1 MGNNELLE
9 DIFCNRDEKIHTI
22 RTSNRDET
30 ITQLSVL
37 ARKYGKGIKIAD
49 SYGWALGDW
58 AGILTSLEKDDLLVA
73 YNLEHIDYR
82 ALDLLKSAVFKT
94 QIYIYIS
101 DRHIDIEINPFTLVV
116 LEDDNNPIPAF
127 IKDYLF
133 LENTNSPLIDLEDLI
148 NYELS
153 CIIEKA
159 KTNYKFWPN
168 QNVMFITDEESKQWK
183 MDDLNSMVFKTI
195 LEHPINQVHVTFV
208 DLNFFGGYSEL
219 TKHLDKRLYGD
230 IVSTNSQLGSLFDT
244 LKERMVSILQ
254 EYGDIRE
261 YQQQKKVYKYP
272 YEVIV
277 FLHDI
282 PKDSQYYAPF
292 MALLKQGNK
301 GGVYFFLLHENGDGG
316 PDAYTNNLNDSFV
329 IYGSRGDIRQCSIW
343 NAVCGHNSL
352 YYKSYYWE
360 NEKYRK
366 AIFDYIQEEIDKKP
380 VSNVQTITIDDLI
393 KTPYAPVENTI
404 EIPVGVDEKANVNFR
419 MNTTS
424 HVHSFIIGQSGSGK
438 SVFLHNVIMGAIAKY
453 APEDL
458 QLYLLDFKLGGVEFN
473 RYRNI
478 KHLKAL
484 LVDNS
489 DIQITLE
496 ILRDLSEAMKQRGR
510 MLRDQGVSNIGEYN
524 QRNPVNRMSQIVL
537 VADECHE
544 MFNPHGNKDRK
555 QFNEIATILAKIA
568 KEGRSQG
575 VHMVL
580 ATQTLAQ
587 TEISNEILN
596 NITDHYLLKCAPGDS
611 ERMVRDSSS
620 ITATMKTGDVYYHH
634 VEHQTQFRS
643 NYISKED
650 SDGLISQIVTKTE
663 PCQSNGQFYFSGS
676 QVFRIDN
683 ALVDALAEKGGKN
696 PVAAIGRGISLKNE
710 SLNIVLRKDDGE
722 NIMLVGIDDEQQ
734 VTRTTMDVLCSLI
747 LSSHRKETN
756 VKYCVINCLND
767 EDSKYAGLLEDMAD
781 QGLITLLNKRKR
793 GKFLYDLAVDIKND
807 EARRTVLVILGQEK
821 FRELKLDEDIE
832 LEDSGASAPA
842 DDANPFGALSF
853 GSPSSSSVDSKFN
866 TFKKALAYIMD
877 EGPAQGVH
885 TILQIDKPD
894 KFLYE
899 DYVSS
904 KMLLSKF
911 NHIVILRS
919 EEKVAMT
926 LGLQEDVR
934 PENLSS
940 DTERLRAFYFATM
953 NDEYKLFTPYDGVED
968 GLMNNL

>member
-1 MGNNELLE
+1 MIEIYERLVINRLEQPSSNNKISLSIPEEL
-9 DIFCNRDEKIHTI
+9 
-22 RTSNRDET
+22 
-30 ITQLSVL
+30 
-37 ARKYGKGIKIAD
+37 
-49 SYGWALGDW
+49 AL
-58 AGILTSLEKDDLLVA
+58 IQ
-73 YNLEHIDYR
+73 EHVENNYDFS
-82 ALDLLKSAVFKT
+82 LDLFYNAARTRGVPDDYIQELMQEPVQNYMITFPGSLRNQAVSFMN
-94 QIYIYIS
+94 
-101 DRHIDIEINPFTLVV
+101 ETLFRAI
-116 LEDDNNPIPAF
+116 LASPI
-127 IKDYLF
+127 K
-133 LENTNSPLIDLEDLI
+133 
-148 NYELS
+148 
-153 CIIEKA
+153 
-159 KTNYKFWPN
+159 
-168 QNVMFITDEESKQWK
+168 
-183 MDDLNSMVFKTI
+183 
-195 LEHPINQVHVTFV
+195 QVHLNFV
-208 DLNFFGGYSEL
+208 DLNLTGGIADL
-219 TKHLDKRLYGD
+219 TRHLDKSLYGD
-230 IVSTNSQLGSLFDT
+230 IISDNVQFAKLLDSL
-244 LKERMVSILQ
+244 KNRMVNILE
-254 EYGDIRE
+254 EYGDIQK
-261 YQQQKKVYKYP
+261 YQKDNKIFKYP
-272 YEVIV
+272 YEVV
-277 FLHDI
+277 VLLNDI
-282 PKDSQYYAPF
+282 PRDSAYFAPF
-292 MALLKQGNK
+292 LTLLKQGNK
-301 GGVYFFLLHENGDGG
+301 GGIFFLMMHQTEDGKG
-316 PDAYTNNLNDSFV
+316 DAY
-329 IYGSRGDIRQCSIW
+329 
-343 NAVCGHNSL
+343 ANSL
-352 YYKSYYWE
+352 SEVLTLWPYDRKVDDYGYYYFKRYYWK
-360 NEKYRK
+360 NEEYRK

-380 VSNVQTITIDDLI
+380 VSNVQAVSIDDLI
-393 KTPYAPVENTI
+393 NTPYAPVENTI
-404 EIPVGVDEKANVNFR
+404 EIPVGVDEKANVNFK
-419 MNTTS
+419 MDTTS

-524 QRNPVNRMSQIVL
+524 QRNPDNRMPQIIL

-620 ITATMKTGDVYYHH
+620 ITANLKTGDVYYHH

-650 SDGLISQIVTKTE
+650 SDGLISQIVAKTE
-663 PCQSNGQFYFSGS
+663 SCQSNGQFYFSGS
-676 QVFRIDN
+676 QVFQIDN

-734 VTRTTMDVLCSLI
+734 VTRTTMDVLCSLM

-767 EDSKYAGLLEDMAD
+767 EDSKYASLLEDLAD

-842 DDANPFGALSF
+842 DNANPFGALSF
-853 GSPSSSSVDSKFN
+853 GSPSSSTVDSKFN

-911 NHIVILRS
+911 NHMVILRS

-926 LGLQEDVR
+926 LGLQEDIR

>member
-1 MGNNELLE
+1 MNIKFDINTEL
-9 DIFCNRDEKIHTI
+9 DSI
-22 RTSNRDET
+22 
-30 ITQLSVL
+30 
-37 ARKYGKGIKIAD
+37 RKYAAKN
-49 SYGWALGDW
+49 
-58 AGILTSLEKDDLLVA
+58 AGISLDLFYNAMKAKDLPDEHYTGLNPEPIKNVVYTYCEKDR
-73 YNLEHIDYR
+73 E
-82 ALDLLKSAVFKT
+82 KVF
-94 QIYIYIS
+94 
-101 DRHIDIEINPFTLVV
+101 
-116 LEDDNNPIPAF
+116 
-127 IKDYLF
+127 DYLNESLF
-133 LENTNSPLIDLEDLI
+133 RIIISLPIRQI
-148 NYELS
+148 HLS
-153 CIIEKA
+153 FV
-159 KTNYKFWPN
+159 N
-168 QNVMFITDEESKQWK
+168 
-183 MDDLNSMVFKTI
+183 LNLASGTS
-195 LEHPINQVHVTFV
+195 
-208 DLNFFGGYSEL
+208 DL
-219 TKHLDKRLYGD
+219 TKHLDKSLYNIITD
-230 IVSTNSQLGSLFDT
+230 SHQLDSLFNS
-244 LKERMVSILQ
+244 LKERMVNILE
-254 EYGDIRE
+254 EYGDLLD
-261 YQQQKKVYKYP
+261 YQEKNHEFKYHYEIVIWLGDLNKNSSYYSQLSTLIKQGYKGGIFFMLLP
-272 YEVIV
+272 QFANEEMKTEVISDMSGFFESR
-277 FLHDI
+277 FLDEKI
-282 PKDSQYYAPF
+282 FEFGTRYFKRFYWKD
-292 MALLKQGNK
+292 L
-301 GGVYFFLLHENGDGG
+301 E
-316 PDAYTNNLNDSFV
+316 
-329 IYGSRGDIRQCSIW
+329 C
-343 NAVCGHNSL
+343 
-352 YYKSYYWE
+352 
-360 NEKYRK
+360 RK
-366 AIFDYIQEEIDKKP
+366 NIFDYIQEEVTKKS
-380 VSNVQTITIDDLI
+380 VSNVQAISVSDLI
-393 KTPYAPVENTI
+393 EVPYSPVENII
-404 EIPVGVDEKANVNFR
+404 EIPVGIDEKANVNFK
-419 MNTTS
+419 MDTTS

-524 QRNPVNRMSQIVL
+524 QRNPDNRMPQIIL

-555 QFNEIATILAKIA
+555 QFNEIATIMAKIA

-611 ERMVRDSSS
+611 ERMVRDSSN
-620 ITATMKTGDVYYHH
+620 ITATLKTGDVYYHH

-650 SDGLISQIVTKTE
+650 SDGLISQIVAKTE
-663 PCQSNGQFYFSGS
+663 SCQSNGQFYFSGS

-683 ALVDALAEKGGKN
+683 ALVDAMAEKGGKN

-911 NHIVILRS
+911 NHMVILRS
-919 EEKVAMT
+919 EEKVALT
-926 LGLQEDVR
+926 LGLQEDIR

>member
-1 MGNNELLE
+1 MEIYERLVINRLEQPSSNNKISLSIPEEL
-9 DIFCNRDEKIHTI
+9 
-22 RTSNRDET
+22 
-30 ITQLSVL
+30 
-37 ARKYGKGIKIAD
+37 
-49 SYGWALGDW
+49 ALIQEQVENNYDF
-58 AGILTSLEKDDLLVA
+58 S
-73 YNLEHIDYR
+73 
-82 ALDLLKSAVFKT
+82 LDLFYNAARTRGVPDDYIQELMQEPVQNYMITFPGSLRNQAVSFMN
-94 QIYIYIS
+94 
-101 DRHIDIEINPFTLVV
+101 ETLFRAI
-116 LEDDNNPIPAF
+116 LASPI
-127 IKDYLF
+127 K
-133 LENTNSPLIDLEDLI
+133 
-148 NYELS
+148 
-153 CIIEKA
+153 
-159 KTNYKFWPN
+159 
-168 QNVMFITDEESKQWK
+168 
-183 MDDLNSMVFKTI
+183 
-195 LEHPINQVHVTFV
+195 QVHLNFV
-208 DLNFFGGYSEL
+208 DLNLTGGIADL
-219 TKHLDKRLYGD
+219 TRHFDKSLYGD
-230 IVSTNSQLGSLFDT
+230 IISDNVQFAKLLDSL
-244 LKERMVSILQ
+244 KNRMVNILE
-254 EYGDIRE
+254 EYGDIQK
-261 YQQQKKVYKYP
+261 YQKDNKIFKYP
-272 YEVIV
+272 YEVV
-277 FLHDI
+277 VLLNDI
-282 PKDSQYYAPF
+282 PRDSAYFAPF
-292 MALLKQGNK
+292 LTLLKQGNK
-301 GGVYFFLLHENGDGG
+301 GGIFFLMMHQTEDGMG
-316 PDAYTNNLNDSFV
+316 DAY
-329 IYGSRGDIRQCSIW
+329 
-343 NAVCGHNSL
+343 ANSL
-352 YYKSYYWE
+352 SEEVSLLPYDSKVGDYGYYYFKRYYWK
-360 NEKYRK
+360 NEEYRK

-380 VSNVQTITIDDLI
+380 VSNVQAISIDDLI
-393 KTPYAPVENTI
+393 NTPYAPVENTI
-404 EIPVGVDEKANVNFR
+404 EIPVGVDEKANVNFK
-419 MNTTS
+419 MDTTS

-473 RYRNI
+473 RYRDV

-524 QRNPVNRMSQIVL
+524 QINPDNRMPQIIL

-611 ERMVRDSSS
+611 ERMVRDSSN
-620 ITATMKTGDVYYHH
+620 ITATLKTGDVYYHH

-663 PCQSNGQFYFSGS
+663 LCQSNGQFYFSGS
-676 QVFRIDN
+676 QVFQIDN

-710 SLNIVLRKDDGE
+710 SLNIILRKDDGE
-722 NIMLVGIDDEQQ
+722 NIMLVGIDDEKQ

-767 EDSKYAGLLEDMAD
+767 EDSKYASLLEDLAD

-911 NHIVILRS
+911 NHMVILRS

-926 LGLQEDVR
+926 LGLQEDIR

-940 DTERLRAFYFATM
+940 DAERLRAFYFATM

>member
-1 MGNNELLE
+1 MYAVQDEL
-9 DIFCNRDEKIHTI
+9 
-22 RTSNRDET
+22 
-30 ITQLSVL
+30 
-37 ARKYGKGIKIAD
+37 A
-49 SYGWALGDW
+49 
-58 AGILTSLEKDDLLVA
+58 
-73 YNLEHIDYR
+73 
-82 ALDLLKSAVFKT
+82 
-94 QIYIYIS
+94 
-101 DRHIDIEINPFTLVV
+101 
-116 LEDDNNPIPAF
+116 
-127 IKDYLF
+127 
-133 LENTNSPLIDLEDLI
+133 
-148 NYELS
+148 
-153 CIIEKA
+153 
-159 KTNYKFWPN
+159 
-168 QNVMFITDEESKQWK
+168 EE
-183 MDDLNSMVFKTI
+183 
-195 LEHPINQVHVTFV
+195 
-208 DLNFFGGYSEL
+208 
-219 TKHLDKRLYGD
+219 
-230 IVSTNSQLGSLFDT
+230 
-244 LKERMVSILQ
+244 
-254 EYGDIRE
+254 
-261 YQQQKKVYKYP
+261 
-272 YEVIV
+272 
-277 FLHDI
+277 
-282 PKDSQYYAPF
+282 
-292 MALLKQGNK
+292 
-301 GGVYFFLLHENGDGG
+301 
-316 PDAYTNNLNDSFV
+316 
-329 IYGSRGDIRQCSIW
+329 
-343 NAVCGHNSL
+343 
-352 YYKSYYWE
+352 
-360 NEKYRK
+360 
-366 AIFDYIQEEIDKKP
+366 
-380 VSNVQTITIDDLI
+380 
-393 KTPYAPVENTI
+393 
-404 EIPVGVDEKANVNFR
+404 
-419 MNTTS
+419 
-424 HVHSFIIGQSGSGK
+424 
-438 SVFLHNVIMGAIAKY
+438 
-453 APEDL
+453 
-458 QLYLLDFKLGGVEFN
+458 
-473 RYRNI
+473 
-478 KHLKAL
+478 
-484 LVDNS
+484 
-489 DIQITLE
+489 
-496 ILRDLSEAMKQRGR
+496 
-510 MLRDQGVSNIGEYN
+510 GVSDG
-524 QRNPVNRMSQIVL
+524 VL
-537 VADECHE
+537 
-544 MFNPHGNKDRK
+544 
-555 QFNEIATILAKIA
+555 
-568 KEGRSQG
+568 G

-620 ITATMKTGDVYYHH
+620 ITANLKTGDVYYHH

-756 VKYCVINCLND
+756 VKYSVINCLND